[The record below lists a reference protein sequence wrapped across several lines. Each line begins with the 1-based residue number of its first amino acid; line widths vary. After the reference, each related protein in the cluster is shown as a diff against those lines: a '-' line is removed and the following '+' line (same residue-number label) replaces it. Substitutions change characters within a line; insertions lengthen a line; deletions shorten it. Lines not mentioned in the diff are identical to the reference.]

1 MALAAVCQRY
11 GSSRSRGVACRDQ
24 GGVDSAFRSEL
35 SSGHGWN
42 KPHPGRADR
51 FSGDSIGGMFLDGN
65 PEACRVLLL
74 QPPMDSGRGDW
85 RIPCAGSVSVFLLLG
100 ADAGADVFPD
110 WDLGT

>member
-1 MALAAVCQRY
+1 MALAAVCQRD

-51 FSGDSIGGMFLDGN
+51 LSGVCFGGMFLDGYR
-65 PEACRVLLL
+65 EACRVLLL
-74 QPPMDSGRGDW
+74 QPAMDAGRGGR
-85 RIPCAGSVSVFLLLG
+85 RIPCAGPVSVFLLLG
-100 ADAGADVFPD
+100 ADAGADV
-110 WDLGT
+110 